1 MHPIRLRLPGKPPK
15 IIQKEQQPDQ
25 RQFSVVPIRAITDRG
40 LTPMELRTLLVFCS
54 YANRAGVTWVSLKRV
69 GEHLSI
75 GVQRTATLTQ
85 ALIKKGYMR
94 VLFKGYA
101 GERAQTRQI
110 IFNDALSLDDIVAIS
125 GEKAPYMIQQEQRI
139 QLNQQLKQQKAS
151 EKMARKRK
159 VNDQSVS
166 IMAVNNLNPADK
178 VGIIDKNVINEAEIV
193 QLQRAVGPD
202 LLAVALEQCGAGASL
217 EQVQTKL
224 KELLA

>member
-1 MHPIRLRLPGKPPK
+1 
-15 IIQKEQQPDQ
+15 
-25 RQFSVVPIRAITDRG
+25 
-40 LTPMELRTLLVFCS
+40 MELRTLLVFCS

>member
-1 MHPIRLRLPGKPPK
+1 
-15 IIQKEQQPDQ
+15 
-25 RQFSVVPIRAITDRG
+25 
-40 LTPMELRTLLVFCS
+40 MELRTLLVFCS

-125 GEKAPYMIQQEQRI
+125 GEKAPYMIEQEQRI
-139 QLNQQLKQQKAS
+139 QLNQQLKQQKA
-151 EKMARKRK
+151 RKTMGRPRK
-159 VNDQSVS
+159 VNNLSVS
-166 IMAVNNLNPADK
+166 NVAVNNLNPEDK
-178 VGIIDKNVINEAEIV
+178 VGITSKKVINEAEIV

-224 KELLA
+224 KELIA